1 MRKHWLDNLRWFTV
15 LLVLFFHVI
24 YIFNNK
30 GVEGGL
36 GGFVE
41 GPSGQPQD
49 IVMYILY
56 PWFMM
61 LLFLLAGISAR
72 YALEKKE
79 VKTFL
84 KDRTRKLI
92 VPATIGLFVFQWI
105 VGYFNTRAVAAT
117 GAFDQLTTFNKWMLY
132 ALSGVGPL
140 WFAQELWAF
149 SLILIIIRKLDSK
162 DKFRKLCAKSNWLV
176 ILLLGILFWF
186 GSQFMIFESD
196 TPNPKAG
203 LVNLYRPLAYL
214 IPFLMGYFVFSN
226 DSVLQRLKKG
236 FLPIALGA
244 LASGIALCITG
255 WGTCPVQASYLAG
268 WLNCLYAWM
277 MALAMM
283 GIFLNFFDRTNRIFS
298 YLSRI
303 NYGLYVLHYPV
314 LLVFA
319 YFFKEQTQMSPW
331 LIYPLLTILVFT
343 LTPALYELIHRIP
356 FVRWAVLGEKKVKNC
371 NDTLQHM

>member
-15 LLVLFFHVI
+15 LLVLFYHVI

-41 GPSGQPQD
+41 GPAGQPQD

-72 YALEKKE
+72 FALEKKDG
-79 VKTFL
+79 KTFL
-84 KDRTRKLI
+84 KERTRKLI

-105 VGYFNTRAVAAT
+105 VGYINTRAVAAT
-117 GAFDQLTTFNKWMLY
+117 GALDQVPLINKWMLY

-149 SLILIIIRKLDSK
+149 SLILLIIRKLDPK
-162 DKFRKLCAKSNWLV
+162 DKFRNLCAKSNWIV
-176 ILLLGILFWF
+176 ILLMGVLFWF

-196 TPNPKAG
+196 TPNPSAG
-203 LVNLYRPLAYL
+203 LVNLYRPLAYF

-226 DSVLQRLKKG
+226 EGVLQRLKQG

-244 LASGIALCITG
+244 LASGIALCLTG
-255 WGTCPVQASYLAG
+255 WGKCPVQASYLAG

-277 MALAMM
+277 MALSMM
-283 GIFLNFFDRTNRIFS
+283 GLFLNCFDRTNRIFS

-303 NYGLYVLHYPV
+303 NYGLYVLHYAV
-314 LLVFA
+314 LLAFA
-319 YFFKEQTQMSPW
+319 YIFKEKTQMSPW
-331 LIYPLLTILVFT
+331 LIYPLLTIIEFT

-356 FVRWAVLGEKKVKNC
+356 FVRWAVLGEKKNKK
-371 NDTLQHM
+371 M